1 MGERI
6 FAKPVAGF
14 KLPLPDGR
22 PWPAEGEF
30 VEKDR
35 YVRRRLAAGEI
46 VETAPPPEPAEPAPD
61 ATEAPPAGETP
72 APTPSKNSKTRS

>member
-6 FAKPVAGF
+6 FAKPAPGF

-22 PWPAEGEF
+22 PWPAEGDF

-46 VETAPPPEPAEPAPD
+46 VETAAPEEPAEPAPD
-61 ATEAPPAGETP
+61 ATEAPAAGETP
-72 APTPSKNSKTRS
+72 APAPSKTSKTRS